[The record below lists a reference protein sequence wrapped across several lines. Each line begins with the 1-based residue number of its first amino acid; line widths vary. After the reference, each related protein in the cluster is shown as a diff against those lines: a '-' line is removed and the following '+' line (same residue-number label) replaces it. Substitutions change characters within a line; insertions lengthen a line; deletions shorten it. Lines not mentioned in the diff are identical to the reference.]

1 MRPVLRR
8 AVSAVAAKLYTA
20 SARRGVDAPG
30 GAASPT
36 RRTTAM
42 LRAVALDR
50 GTEKIYHAAD
60 TGTLLALLPLLRT
73 QIERARAEMEHA
85 ARYEE
90 ASADADAEIAEGYG
104 ELLAVLDAR
113 MGDDPRKRDFLQGI
127 RDRVSAMMA
136 SLHEN
141 DSADAEH
148 VAGLLRYSVEL
159 TEREHWI
166 IDEMRRRGYL
176 PPYLGEE
183 HSL

>member
-1 MRPVLRR
+1 
-8 AVSAVAAKLYTA
+8 
-20 SARRGVDAPG
+20 
-30 GAASPT
+30 
-36 RRTTAM
+36 M